1 MWLHI
6 SGCLSLQEV
15 LEYDIFGD
23 AAQPA
28 QDGTAPDG
36 LNAWP
41 HEDPAPG
48 ETTAEILRQL
58 ASRYLD
64 HPDSQVDM
72 VRVERDPAGGF
83 RVIIALEIQVPGVL

>member
-1 MWLHI
+1 MRLHV
-6 SGCLSLQEV
+6 SGSLSLQEV
-15 LEYDIFGD
+15 LEYNIFGD

-28 QDGTAPDG
+28 QAGTAPDG

-41 HEDPAPG
+41 HEDPALG
-48 ETTAEILRQL
+48 EATAGILRQL

-72 VRVERDPAGGF
+72 VCVERDPAGGF
-83 RVIIALEIQVPGVL
+83 RVIIALEIQVAGVL

>member
-1 MWLHI
+1 MRSHI
-6 SGCLSLQEV
+6 SGCLSLQEG

-28 QDGTAPDG
+28 PANTAPDG

-41 HEDPAPG
+41 HDDPAPG
-48 ETTAEILRQL
+48 ATAENLRQL

-64 HPDSQVDM
+64 LPGSQVDM
-72 VRVERDPAGGF
+72 VHVERDPAGRF
-83 RVIIALEIQVPGVL
+83 RVIIALEIQVAAIL